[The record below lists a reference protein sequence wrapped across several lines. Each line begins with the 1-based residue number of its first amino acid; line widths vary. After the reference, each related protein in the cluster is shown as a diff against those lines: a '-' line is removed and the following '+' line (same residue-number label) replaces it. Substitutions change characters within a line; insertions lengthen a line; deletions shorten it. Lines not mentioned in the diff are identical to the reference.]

1 MYQSLGQ
8 LKETKVFKDPV
19 HRYIYVSDQLI
30 WQLIGTREFQRL
42 RRIKQLGTSFLTFHG
57 AEHTRFHHSLGVYEI
72 TRQLIDVFNG
82 RADWDDQYRELT
94 LAAALLHDVGHG
106 PFSHAFENVFGVN
119 HETWTERII
128 LGDTEIKKVLDQVG
142 EGFAEE
148 VASIIN
154 KTHPN
159 QLLVTMIS
167 SQLDV
172 DRMDYLLRD
181 AHFAGVSYGKFDL
194 ERMLRVL
201 RPAPNQMV
209 VKQSGM
215 HSIEDYIMRR
225 YQMYWQVYLHP
236 VTRSS
241 DYLLK
246 AILERAQELYL
257 SGYPFAIA
265 PVHLMP
271 LFDQKMELRDF
282 LGLDETIVYF
292 YFQQWANEQDPIL
305 SDLSERFVDRKLFKY
320 VDYPAE
326 KRELVHEKLCELFD
340 AIGLNPTYYLLEDK
354 LSRLPYDLYGDNGE
368 ISKQPIMLQMKG
380 GQMKE
385 ISQVSPLVQAI
396 ATSRQTDEKL
406 FFPQEILHDLREHA
420 NEKMQI
426 DQLLIG
432 NVTS

>member
-19 HRYIYVSDQLI
+19 HRYIYVDDQLI
-30 WQLIGTREFQRL
+30 WQLIGTKEFQRL

-72 TRQLIDVFNG
+72 TRQLINVFNG
-82 RADWDDQYRELT
+82 RPEWDDQYRELA
-94 LAAALLHDVGHG
+94 LCAALLHDVGHG
-106 PFSHAFENVFGVN
+106 PFSHAFENVFGVE

-128 LGDTEIKKVLDQVG
+128 LGDTEIKAVLDQVG
-142 EGFAEE
+142 DGFAEE
-148 VASIIN
+148 VAAVIR

-159 QLLVTMIS
+159 KLLVTMIS

-181 AHFAGVSYGKFDL
+181 AHFAGVSYGTFDL

-201 RPAPNQMV
+201 RPSRDQLV

-246 AILERAQELYL
+246 AILERAQELYA
-257 SGYPFAIA
+257 GHYDFTVTPF
-265 PVHLMP
+265 HLIP
-271 LFDQKMELRDF
+271 LFEQTMTLKDYLA
-282 LGLDETIVYF
+282 LDETIVYF
-292 YFQQWANEQDPIL
+292 YFQQWMEEEDKVL
-305 SDLSERFVDRKLFKY
+305 SDLASRFVNRKLFKY
-320 VDYPAE
+320 VDYPQE
-326 KRELVHEKLCELFD
+326 KRDAVHERLCLAFSK
-340 AIGLNPTYYLLEDK
+340 IGLDPDYYLLEDK
-354 LSRLPYDLYGDNGE
+354 LSRLPYDLYLENGE
-368 ISKQPIMLQMKG
+368 ISRHPIMLQMKDG
-380 GQMKE
+380 TLKE
-385 ISQVSPLVQAI
+385 ISQVSPLVRAI

-406 FFPQEILHDLREHA
+406 FFPQEELYDLKEFA

-426 DQLLIG
+426 DTLLRG
-432 NVTS
+432 DH